1 MLSRICGTFHP
12 LESLYLKVCGPPLWN
27 EGLDW
32 NLRMS
37 AFSSPNEITWRVNW
51 CNKSSEL
58 SRDVLLKAVKGCP
71 SNNLVHWVDIIKG
84 AEWLSHDYMEAS
96 HVSVHSTVEVFFFV
110 FFWQCRK
117 QSHFPERHPGVCSK
131 VYSECIGS
139 VKEGNTQTNL
149 IRISRNFNVMF
160 ILHMLLE
167 LWPL

>member
-96 HVSVHSTVEVFFFV
+96 HASVHSTVEFFLFCI
-110 FFWQCRK
+110 FFDNAGSSHIFLKDILACAPKCTQSALVQSKRATLK
-117 QSHFPERHPGVCSK
+117 Q
-131 VYSECIGS
+131 
-139 VKEGNTQTNL
+139 
-149 IRISRNFNVMF
+149 
-160 ILHMLLE
+160 IL
-167 LWPL
+167 